1 MQSMVWI
8 CYFYLVWYAQ
18 AIFII
23 SPSFLWLMRLF
34 PSCYSMFLS
43 HFIIIIVDM
52 LLFCLRFFPF
62 PVIVLVTMALF
73 FFALS
78 CPFRFAFCHHSVAPT
93 VLFILTTSNLY
104 NIAWRQRAKITPPTT
119 ISCRHHHKLND
130 NFLILNFMFIFTFWC
145 FSVHI
150 SDVFFS
156 LSARSLLVRCMIS
169 WQRLI
174 GRRTHKKRNSTKRW
188 IMKTV
193 VFRLLRFAVTNSIL
207 HKITHFSDHNNLI
220 IILQNRMEAIPYYI
234 ARITV
239 ALIYTSR
246 LISPSGYFA
255 AHT

>member
-1 MQSMVWI
+1 MLFLFGLI
-8 CYFYLVWYAQ
+8 CAGNFHHL
-18 AIFII
+18 
-23 SPSFLWLMRLF
+23 SFLSVAHALISILLF
-34 PSCYSMFLS
+34 HVPFSLHYYYCWHAALLSSFLSLSCYCSCYDGS
-43 HFIIIIVDM
+43 
-52 LLFCLRFFPF
+52 
-62 PVIVLVTMALF
+62 F

-193 VFRLLRFAVTNSIL
+193 VFRLLLFAVTNSIL

-220 IILQNRMEAIPYYI
+220 IILQNLMEAIPYYI

>member
-1 MQSMVWI
+1 MRRQFSSSLLPF
-8 CYFYLVWYAQ
+8 CGSCAYFHLV
-18 AIFII
+18 I
-23 SPSFLWLMRLF
+23 PCSFLTSLLLLLTCCFIVFVSF
-34 PSCYSMFLS
+34 PFL
-43 HFIIIIVDM
+43 
-52 LLFCLRFFPF
+52 LLFLLRW
-62 PVIVLVTMALF
+62 LF

-220 IILQNRMEAIPYYI
+220 IILQNLMEAIPYYI